1 MPDTISDKIIEFIM
15 RKVGIHSASFY
26 FPSIYVDIKDLA
38 LRRNIEY
45 QKLSKGLG
53 LNKMSFPDC
62 DEDSASFAANAL
74 IKLIDSNNINP
85 KEIGRIYLG
94 TESSID
100 SSKPTISYAVEIVEE
115 ILKGS
120 HGKNCFKNTDIVD
133 LTFACVGGVDAQ
145 QNCLDWVR
153 NEKQRKA
160 IVIASDQAKYELG
173 STGEY
178 TQGSGAVAFLI
189 TEEPDLL
196 EILDT
201 WGIATKGVGDFF
213 KPRRTYNK
221 IDLFKE
227 ASRLLSKEVDDELL
241 LKILESSN
249 SKFWSNSN
257 SKVEVFKEE
266 PIFDGKFSNECYQ
279 ERILD
284 ALNHYENQEKTDF
297 FSSSQYLIFHLPYA
311 YHGRRIIFKKWL
323 SWITKNGEVDQLYKE
338 IGNESDEKLFVKKA
352 SKSKLY
358 LDFVKNKIIP
368 GEIASSQIGNM
379 YSASI
384 FMSLLS
390 LFTNAFK
397 NQIEITNNIVGF
409 ISYGSGSKAKVFKGI
424 VQSGWKEQIKGLK
437 LFEILESRKKIKIE
451 TYEKLHKNQISNPLT
466 SDKNVVKLSKIGSG
480 EFNLG
485 LRRYKYNQK

>member
-1 MPDTISDKIIEFIM
+1 MK
-15 RKVGIHSASFY
+15 KVGIHAASFY
-26 FPSIYVDIKDLA
+26 LPSIYVDIKDLA
-38 LRRNIEY
+38 IKRDIEY
-45 QKLSKGLG
+45 EKLSKGLG

-62 DEDSASFAANAL
+62 DEDPASFAANAL

-94 TESSID
+94 TESAID

-115 ILKGS
+115 ILEVS

-133 LTFACVGGVDAQ
+133 LTFACVGGVDAL

-189 TEEPDLL
+189 MEDPDLL
-196 EILDT
+196 EISDT
-201 WGIATKGVGDFF
+201 WGVATKGVGDFF

-241 LKILESSN
+241 LETLDNSN
-249 SKFWSNSN
+249 SKFWSDSN

-266 PIFDGKFSNECYQ
+266 PIFEGQLSNECYQ

-284 ALNHYENQEKTDF
+284 ALNHYDSQEETNF
-297 FSSSQYLIFHLPYA
+297 FASSQHLIFHLPYA
-311 YHGRRIIFKKWL
+311 FHGRRMIFKKWL
-323 SWITKNGEVDQLYKE
+323 SWITENGEEDELYKE
-338 IGNESDEKLFVKKA
+338 VGKRSDDKLFIKKA

-358 LDFVKNKIIP
+358 LDFVKNKIMP
-368 GEIASSQIGNM
+368 GEIASSEIGNM

-390 LFTNAFK
+390 LLTNAFK
-397 NQIEITNNIVGF
+397 NQIEITDNKVGF
-409 ISYGSGSKAKVFKGI
+409 ISYGSGSKSKVFMGI
-424 VQSGWKEQIKGLK
+424 VQSGWKKQIKGLK

-451 TYEKLHKNQISNPLT
+451 TYEKLHKNQILNPLT
-466 SDKNVVKLSKIGSG
+466 SDINVVKLSKIESG

-485 LRRYKYNQK
+485 LRRYKYNHK

>member
-1 MPDTISDKIIEFIM
+1 MK
-15 RKVGIHSASFY
+15 KVGIHAASFY
-26 FPSIYVDIKDLA
+26 LPSIYVDIKDLA
-38 LRRNIEY
+38 IKRDIEY
-45 QKLSKGLG
+45 EKLSKGLG

-62 DEDSASFAANAL
+62 DEDPASFAANAL

-94 TESSID
+94 TESAID

-115 ILKGS
+115 ILEVS

-133 LTFACVGGVDAQ
+133 LTFACVGGVDAL

-189 TEEPDLL
+189 MEDPDLL
-196 EILDT
+196 EISDT
-201 WGIATKGVGDFF
+201 WGVATKGVGDFF

-241 LKILESSN
+241 LETLDNSN
-249 SKFWSNSN
+249 SKFWSDSN

-266 PIFDGKFSNECYQ
+266 PIFEGQFSNECYQ

-284 ALNHYENQEKTDF
+284 ALNHYDNQEETDF
-297 FSSSQYLIFHLPYA
+297 FASSQHLIFHLPYA
-311 YHGRRIIFKKWL
+311 FHGRRMIFKKWL
-323 SWITKNGEVDQLYKE
+323 SWITENGEEDELYKE
-338 IGNESDEKLFVKKA
+338 VGKRSDDKLFIKKA

-358 LDFVKNKIIP
+358 LDFVKNKIMP
-368 GEIASSQIGNM
+368 GEIASSEIGNM

-390 LFTNAFK
+390 LLTNAFK
-397 NQIEITNNIVGF
+397 NQIEITENKVGF
-409 ISYGSGSKAKVFKGI
+409 ISYGSGSKAKIFQGI
-424 VQSGWKEQIKGLK
+424 VQSGWKKQIKGLK
-437 LFEILESRKKIKIE
+437 LFEILESRKKINIE
-451 TYEKLHKNQISNPLT
+451 TYEKLHKNQILNPLT
-466 SDKNVVKLSKIGSG
+466 SDINVVKLSKIESG

-485 LRRYKYNQK
+485 LRRYKYNKK

>member
-1 MPDTISDKIIEFIM
+1 MK
-15 RKVGIHSASFY
+15 KVGIHAASFY
-26 FPSIYVDIKDLA
+26 LPSIYVDIKDLA
-38 LRRNIEY
+38 IKRDIEY
-45 QKLSKGLG
+45 EKLSKGLG

-62 DEDSASFAANAL
+62 DEDPASFAANAL

-94 TESSID
+94 TESAID

-115 ILKGS
+115 ILEVS

-133 LTFACVGGVDAQ
+133 LTFACVGGVDAL

-189 TEEPDLL
+189 MEDPDLL
-196 EILDT
+196 EISDT
-201 WGIATKGVGDFF
+201 WGVATKGVGDFF

-241 LKILESSN
+241 LETLDNSN
-249 SKFWSNSN
+249 SKFWSDSN

-266 PIFDGKFSNECYQ
+266 PIFEGQLSNECYQ

-284 ALNHYENQEKTDF
+284 ALNHYDSQEETNF
-297 FSSSQYLIFHLPYA
+297 FASSQHLIFHLPYA
-311 YHGRRIIFKKWL
+311 FHGRRMIFKKWL
-323 SWITKNGEVDQLYKE
+323 SWITENGEEDELYKE
-338 IGNESDEKLFVKKA
+338 VGKRSDDKLFIKKA

-358 LDFVKNKIIP
+358 LDFVKNKIMP
-368 GEIASSQIGNM
+368 GEIASSEIGNM

-390 LFTNAFK
+390 LLTNAFK
-397 NQIEITNNIVGF
+397 NQIEITDNKVGF
-409 ISYGSGSKAKVFKGI
+409 ISYGSGSKSKVFSGI

-451 TYEKLHKNQISNPLT
+451 TYEKLHKNQILNPLT
-466 SDKNVVKLSKIGSG
+466 SDINVVKLSKIESG

-485 LRRYKYNQK
+485 LRRYKYNKK

>member
-1 MPDTISDKIIEFIM
+1 MK
-15 RKVGIHSASFY
+15 KVGIHAASFY
-26 FPSIYVDIKDLA
+26 LPSIYVDIKDLA
-38 LRRNIEY
+38 IKRDIEY
-45 QKLSKGLG
+45 EKLSKGLG

-62 DEDSASFAANAL
+62 DEDPASFAANAL

-94 TESSID
+94 TESAID

-115 ILKGS
+115 ILEVS

-133 LTFACVGGVDAQ
+133 LTFACVGGVDAL

-189 TEEPDLL
+189 MEDPDLL
-196 EILDT
+196 EISDT
-201 WGIATKGVGDFF
+201 WGVATKGVGDFF

-241 LKILESSN
+241 LETLDNSN
-249 SKFWSNSN
+249 SKFWSDSN

-266 PIFDGKFSNECYQ
+266 PIFEGQFSNECYQ

-284 ALNHYENQEKTDF
+284 ALNHYDNQEETNF
-297 FSSSQYLIFHLPYA
+297 FASSQHLIFHLPYA
-311 YHGRRIIFKKWL
+311 FHGRRMIFKKWL
-323 SWITKNGEVDQLYKE
+323 SWITENGEEDELYKE
-338 IGNESDEKLFVKKA
+338 VGKRSDDKLFIKKA

-358 LDFVKNKIIP
+358 LDFVKNKIMP
-368 GEIASSQIGNM
+368 GEIASSEIGNM

-390 LFTNAFK
+390 LLTNAFK
-397 NQIEITNNIVGF
+397 NQIEITDNKVGF
-409 ISYGSGSKAKVFKGI
+409 ISYGSGSKSKVFMGI
-424 VQSGWKEQIKGLK
+424 VQSGWKKQIKGLK

-451 TYEKLHKNQISNPLT
+451 TYEKLHKNQILNPLT
-466 SDKNVVKLSKIGSG
+466 SDINVVKLSKIESG

-485 LRRYKYNQK
+485 LRRYKYNHK

>member
-1 MPDTISDKIIEFIM
+1 MK
-15 RKVGIHSASFY
+15 KVGIHAASFY
-26 FPSIYVDIKDLA
+26 LPSIYVDIKDLA
-38 LRRNIEY
+38 IKRDIEY
-45 QKLSKGLG
+45 EKLSKGLG

-62 DEDSASFAANAL
+62 DEDPASFAANAL

-94 TESSID
+94 TESALD

-115 ILKGS
+115 ILEVS

-133 LTFACVGGVDAQ
+133 LTFACVGGVDAL

-189 TEEPDLL
+189 MEDPDLL
-196 EILDT
+196 EISDT
-201 WGIATKGVGDFF
+201 WGVATKGVADFF

-241 LKILESSN
+241 LETLDNSN
-249 SKFWSNSN
+249 SKFWSDSN

-266 PIFDGKFSNECYQ
+266 PIFEGQFSNECYQ

-284 ALNHYENQEKTDF
+284 ALNHYDNQEETNF
-297 FSSSQYLIFHLPYA
+297 FASSQHLIFHLPYA
-311 YHGRRIIFKKWL
+311 FHGRRMIFKKWL
-323 SWITKNGEVDQLYKE
+323 SWITENGEEDELYKE
-338 IGNESDEKLFVKKA
+338 VGKRSDDKLFIKKA

-358 LDFVKNKIIP
+358 LDFVKNKIMP
-368 GEIASSQIGNM
+368 GEIASSEIGNM

-390 LFTNAFK
+390 LLTNAFK
-397 NQIEITNNIVGF
+397 NQIEITDNKVGF
-409 ISYGSGSKAKVFKGI
+409 ISYGSGSKSKVFMGI
-424 VQSGWKEQIKGLK
+424 VQSGWKKQIKGLK

-451 TYEKLHKNQISNPLT
+451 TYEKLHKNQILNPLT
-466 SDKNVVKLSKIGSG
+466 SDINVVKLSKIESG

-485 LRRYKYNQK
+485 LRRYKYNHK

>member
-1 MPDTISDKIIEFIM
+1 MK
-15 RKVGIHSASFY
+15 KVGIHAASFY
-26 FPSIYVDIKDLA
+26 LPSIYVDIKDLA
-38 LRRNIEY
+38 IKRDIEY
-45 QKLSKGLG
+45 EKLSKGLG

-62 DEDSASFAANAL
+62 DEDPASFAANAL

-94 TESSID
+94 TESAID

-115 ILKGS
+115 ILEVS

-133 LTFACVGGVDAQ
+133 LTFACVGGVDAL

-189 TEEPDLL
+189 MEDPDLL
-196 EILDT
+196 EISDT
-201 WGIATKGVGDFF
+201 WGVATKGVGDFF

-241 LKILESSN
+241 LETLDNSN
-249 SKFWSNSN
+249 SKFWSDSN

-266 PIFDGKFSNECYQ
+266 PIFEGQFSNECYQ

-284 ALNHYENQEKTDF
+284 ALNHYDNQEETDF
-297 FSSSQYLIFHLPYA
+297 FASSQHLIFHLPYA
-311 YHGRRIIFKKWL
+311 FHGRRMIFKKWL
-323 SWITKNGEVDQLYKE
+323 SWITENGEEDELYKE
-338 IGNESDEKLFVKKA
+338 VGKRSDDKLFIKKA

-358 LDFVKNKIIP
+358 LDFVKNKIMP
-368 GEIASSQIGNM
+368 GEIASSEIGNM

-390 LFTNAFK
+390 LLTNAFK
-397 NQIEITNNIVGF
+397 NQIEITDNKVGF
-409 ISYGSGSKAKVFKGI
+409 ISYGSGSKSKVFMGI
-424 VQSGWKEQIKGLK
+424 VQSGWKKQIKGLK

-451 TYEKLHKNQISNPLT
+451 TYEKLHKNQILNPLT
-466 SDKNVVKLSKIGSG
+466 SDINVVKLSKIESG

-485 LRRYKYNQK
+485 LRRYKYNHK

>member
-1 MPDTISDKIIEFIM
+1 MK
-15 RKVGIHSASFY
+15 KVGIHAASFY
-26 FPSIYVDIKDLA
+26 LPSIYVDIKDLA
-38 LRRNIEY
+38 IKRDIEY
-45 QKLSKGLG
+45 EKLSKGLG

-62 DEDSASFAANAL
+62 DEDPASFAANAL

-94 TESSID
+94 TESAID

-115 ILKGS
+115 ILEVS

-133 LTFACVGGVDAQ
+133 LTFACVGGVDAL

-189 TEEPDLL
+189 MEDPDLL
-196 EILDT
+196 EISDT

-241 LKILESSN
+241 LETLDNSN
-249 SKFWSNSN
+249 SKFWSDSN

-266 PIFDGKFSNECYQ
+266 PIFEGQFSNECYQ

-284 ALNHYENQEKTDF
+284 ALNHYDSQEETNF
-297 FSSSQYLIFHLPYA
+297 FASSQHLIFHLPYA
-311 YHGRRIIFKKWL
+311 FHGRRMIFKKWL
-323 SWITKNGEVDQLYKE
+323 SWITENGEEDELYKE
-338 IGNESDEKLFVKKA
+338 VGKRSDDKLFIKKA

-358 LDFVKNKIIP
+358 LDFVKNKIMP
-368 GEIASSQIGNM
+368 GEIASSEIGNM

-390 LFTNAFK
+390 LLTNAFK
-397 NQIEITNNIVGF
+397 NQIEITDNKVGF
-409 ISYGSGSKAKVFKGI
+409 ISYGSGSKSKVFMGI
-424 VQSGWKEQIKGLK
+424 VQSGWKKQIKGLK

-451 TYEKLHKNQISNPLT
+451 TYEKLHKNQILNPLT
-466 SDKNVVKLSKIGSG
+466 SDINVVKLSKIESG

-485 LRRYKYNQK
+485 LRRYKYNHK